1 MLGIQDYISEV
12 RFEEVDKG
20 LATTNSALLFLE
32 ATANL
37 AEDVKVTE

>member
-12 RFEEVDKG
+12 RFEVGKG
-20 LATTNSALLFLE
+20 LATTNSALLSLE